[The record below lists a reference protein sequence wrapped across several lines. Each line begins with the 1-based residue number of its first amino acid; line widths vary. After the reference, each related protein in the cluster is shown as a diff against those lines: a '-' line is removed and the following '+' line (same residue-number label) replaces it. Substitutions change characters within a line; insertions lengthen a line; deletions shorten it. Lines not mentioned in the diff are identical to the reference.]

1 MKLKNI
7 KVDYETWMD
16 LAKQKIENNLKRMAD
31 VIRDNNVIAKKFNN
45 EEEFTNWFIDNYR
58 SLGFDKIVEYRKRQF
73 PDFIMLM
80 DNKEVKVELETLSS
94 HFIEHNHDPEETD
107 FVICLVKDK
116 ELPVTTI
123 EVSMFEYLIPNKGE
137 TITIR
142 GERELWL
149 DFTHK
154 VKKDKKKVWP
164 VLRPFLRKYVSSD
177 EEQRVLLM
185 RLPKEL
191 VEELLEN
198 EDPDEF
204 IQQAIRKQLT
214 TSPPDTLSQG

>member
-1 MKLKNI
+1 MGLKNI
-7 KVDYETWMD
+7 KVDYETWRD
-16 LAKQKIENNLKRMAD
+16 LAKQKIENNLKRMGD
-31 VIRDNNVIAKKFNN
+31 VIRDNNVIGKKFNN
-45 EEEFTNWFIDNYR
+45 EEGFTNWFIDNYR
-58 SLGFDKIVEYRKRQF
+58 SLGFEKVVEYRKRQF

-94 HFIEHNHDPEETD
+94 HFIEHNHDSEETD

-123 EVSMFEYLIPNKGE
+123 EVSMFEYLMPNKGE
-137 TITIR
+137 IITIR

-154 VKKDKKKVWP
+154 VKKDKKKLWP

-177 EEQRVLLM
+177 RQQRVLLM
-185 RLPKEL
+185 LLPKEL
-191 VEELLEN
+191 VEELLDK

-204 IQQAIRKQLT
+204 IQQAIRKHLET
-214 TSPPDTLSQG
+214 E